1 MMLNNKSLF
10 SEGTGQRRL
19 ACLAGLIGTVLIM
32 MSMAA
37 CSPQPEEISIEL
49 GQEFSLMPNQSGS
62 IESESL
68 ELRFREVINDSRCP
82 KGVTCVWEGE
92 VSCLVDITYMS
103 STSGIVLTQRGS
115 GQSVTSFKDYYIS
128 FQVQPYP
135 EAGKDIDK
143 EDYRLELTIDKQ
155 PILSGG
161 VLATF
166 DVLGENYSIFITNK
180 ETIEQVLVLQRG
192 ESAATIPSGRLL
204 RGSVTYNEPWSW
216 HIDSED
222 VHMAE
227 ITIELCDGLPSQ
239 VEANMDYWVNTV
251 QRFCPW
257 QAQLV
262 GVRDFR

>member
-1 MMLNNKSLF
+1 MYENDAKPDKMILVL
-10 SEGTGQRRL
+10 L
-19 ACLAGLIGTVLIM
+19 VGLIGTVLFM
-32 MSMAA
+32 MSLAA
-37 CSPQPEEISIEL
+37 CLPHPEEISVEL
-49 GQEFSLMPNQSGS
+49 GQEFSLMPNQSVS

-68 ELRFREVINDSRCP
+68 ELRFQKVINDSRCP
-82 KGVTCVWEGE
+82 VGVTCVWEGE
-92 VSCLVDITYMS
+92 VSCLVDITYMG
-103 STSGIVLTQRGS
+103 STSGVVLTQRGS
-115 GQSVTSFKDYYIS
+115 GQSVTSFKDYYIR

-155 PILSGG
+155 ILSGG

-166 DVLGENYSIFITNK
+166 DVLGEYYSIFITNK
-180 ETIEQVLVLQRG
+180 ETIEQVLALQRV

-239 VEANMDYWVNTV
+239 VEANLDYWVNTV

-257 QAQLV
+257 QAHLV
-262 GVRDFR
+262 DVKDFH